1 MSGPEE
7 TTPETGAEEVR
18 VDVTMVV
25 PVESPDADVEAV
37 VKAHAQVLEGAGKTW
52 EAILVFDGVKG
63 QAWESGLGMQERTRD
78 QVRTIA
84 LHRKFGAAVCLASA
98 FEHARGQS
106 LLTLPDYVQVDP
118 ASLLGLLEAVE
129 KGADLA
135 TGLRDQRVD
144 SAYNRF
150 QSRSFNWL
158 IRVLTRT
165 PFQDLNC
172 SVRIMRR
179 TVIEQLSIYGNMYR
193 YLPILAYR
201 RGFHVDEIPLRHL
214 REEREQG
221 SVFPL
226 AYIRRA
232 LDVLSV
238 VFLTGFTHKPLRFFG
253 ALGGACM
260 GAGALLGSWPFLQR
274 LFGGDVPPMQSPL
287 FLIGLVILVLGLQ
300 VIGFGLVGEIVVF
313 TQARNIREYRIDRIH
328 R

>member
-1 MSGPEE
+1 MSGME
-7 TTPETGAEEVR
+7 AKEVPSDER
-18 VDVTMVV
+18 SQGVDVTIVV
-25 PVESPDADVEAV
+25 PVEFAAADVEAV
-37 VKAHAQVLEGAGKTW
+37 VQAHSRVLEQAGKTW

-63 QAWESGLGMQERTRD
+63 EAWKKGLRMQESTRD

-98 FEHARGQS
+98 FEHAKGET

-118 ASLLGLLEAVE
+118 ASLNGLLDAMGN
-129 KGADLA
+129 GADLA

-150 QSRSFNWL
+150 QSQSFNWL
-158 IRVLTRT
+158 IRTLTST
-165 PFQDLNC
+165 PFRDLNC
-172 SVRIMRR
+172 SVRIMNRA
-179 TVIEQLSIYGNMYR
+179 VIEQLSIYGNMYR

-201 RGFHVDEIPLRHL
+201 RGFRVDEVPLRHL
-214 REEREQG
+214 REEREHG
-221 SVFPL
+221 SSLPL

-232 LDVLSV
+232 LDILSV

-253 ALGGACM
+253 ALGGVCM
-260 GAGALLGSWPFLQR
+260 ALGGALGVWPFLMS
-274 LFGGDVPPMQSPL
+274 LFGNTAPPMQSPL
-287 FLIGLVILVLGLQ
+287 FLIGIVISVLGLQ

>member
-1 MSGPEE
+1 MIGPEE
-7 TTPETGAEEVR
+7 LPQAPVAEEPK
-18 VDVTMVV
+18 VDITMVV
-25 PVESPDADVEAV
+25 PVESGNSDVESV
-37 VKAHAQVLEGAGKTW
+37 VQAHASVLERAGKSW

-63 QAWESGLGMQERTRD
+63 SAWEKGLSMQERTKD
-78 QVRTIA
+78 QVRTIG

-98 FEHARGQS
+98 FEHARGES

-129 KGADLA
+129 GGADLA
-135 TGLRDQRVD
+135 TGLRGQRVD
-144 SAYNRF
+144 SAYNRY
-150 QSRSFNWL
+150 QSRAFNWL
-158 IRVLTRT
+158 IRALTRT

-172 SVRIMRR
+172 SVRLMRR

-193 YLPILAYR
+193 YLPIIAYR
-201 RGFHVDEIPLRHL
+201 RGFRVDEVPLRHL

-221 SVFPL
+221 SGFPL

-232 LDVLSV
+232 LDVLGV

-260 GAGALLGSWPFLQR
+260 ALGASLGTWPFLVR

-313 TQARNIREYRIDRIH
+313 TQSRNIREYRIDRIH

>member
-1 MSGPEE
+1 MSGHEENQQVLE
-7 TTPETGAEEVR
+7 TTTVG
-18 VDVTMVV
+18 VDVTLVV
-25 PVESPDADVEAV
+25 PVESASADVEAV
-37 VKAHAQVLEGAGKTW
+37 VQAHARVLERAGRTW

-63 QAWESGLGMQERTRD
+63 AAWEKGLSLQESTQD

-98 FEHARGQS
+98 FEHARGEAI
-106 LLTLPDYVQVDP
+106 LTLPDYVQVDP
-118 ASLLGLLEAVE
+118 ASLTGLLAAMEN
-129 KGADLA
+129 GADLA

-144 SAYNRF
+144 SGYNRI
-150 QSRSFNWL
+150 QSRAFNWL
-158 IRVLTRT
+158 IRALTRT

-172 SVRIMRR
+172 SVRIMNRS
-179 TVIEQLSIYGNMYR
+179 VIEQLSIYGNMYR

-201 RGFHVDEIPLRHL
+201 RGFRVEEVALRHL
-214 REEREQG
+214 REEREKG
-221 SVFPL
+221 SPFPL

-232 LDVLSV
+232 LDILSV

-260 GAGALLGSWPFLQR
+260 VVGGILGVWPFVAK
-274 LFGGDVPPMQSPL
+274 LFGTDVAPMQSPL
-287 FLIGLVILVLGLQ
+287 FLIGLVISVLGLQ